1 VICIA
6 INFVVLQADSN
17 VAHAADETVQGGA
30 ASGHAS
36 EGKGT
41 GQEQVQPQDGVGG
54 GEREDDNGEVMGH
67 SQPVEEDP
75 RGQLGE
81 AMDNHENW
89 FN

>member
-1 VICIA
+1 MICIA

-54 GEREDDNGEVMGH
+54 GERDDDGEVMGH